1 MYELQ
6 APPSSYSNISINELD
21 DVERA
26 LHEIDRNLS
35 LELFYDV
42 ASASLLLSE
51 ESSSIYYS
59 PKAFGTSLQM
69 HFEGQLREKL
79 SLLGWTLLNGSGG
92 AAYSI
97 SPCKNHAI
105 YVLTGTEDVGL
116 TEGNPTN
123 KNNKGKNNK
132 GGELCKAISDPQ
144 IYFQGNTVLHVLLI
158 YYKIDHLSM
167 ELSTPKEFEK
177 RQIQSW
183 SQRIL
188 FPSYIPENAIN
199 SNIDVNRKNS
209 ATTTD
214 TEEITVKRR
223 KNAG

>member
-6 APPSSYSNISINELD
+6 APPSSYSNISINELN
-21 DVERA
+21 DVVRA
-26 LHEIDRNLS
+26 LREIDPNLS
-35 LELFYDV
+35 LELFFDV
-42 ASASLLLSE
+42 ASASVLLSE
-51 ESSSIYYS
+51 ESHSIFYS

-79 SLLGWTLLNGSGG
+79 SLLGWVYHNGKGG
-92 AAYSI
+92 AAYNI
-97 SPCKNHAI
+97 SPCKKHAI
-105 YVLTGTEDVGL
+105 YVLTGTKDVGL

-123 KNNKGKNNK
+123 KNHK
-132 GGELCKAISDPQ
+132 GGELYKAILEPQ
-144 IYFQGNTVLHVLLI
+144 IYFQDNTVLHVLLI
-158 YYKIDHLSM
+158 YYKTDHLSM
-167 ELSTPKEFEK
+167 ELSTPNEFENGY
-177 RQIQSW
+177 IQSW
-183 SQRIL
+183 KQRIV
-188 FPSYIPENAIN
+188 FPLYIRENAIN

>member
-21 DVERA
+21 DIECA

-51 ESSSIYYS
+51 ESRSIFYS
-59 PKAFGTSLQM
+59 PKAFGTSLQLY
-69 HFEGQLREKL
+69 FEGQLREKL
-79 SLLGWTLLNGSGG
+79 SLLGWTLQNGSGG

-105 YVLTGTEDVGL
+105 YVLTGTEDVGS

-123 KNNKGKNNK
+123 KNNKG
-132 GGELCKAISDPQ
+132 GELFKAISDPQ

-158 YYKIDHLSM
+158 HYKIDHLSM
-167 ELSTPKEFEK
+167 ELSTPNEFEK
-177 RQIQSW
+177 RHIQSW